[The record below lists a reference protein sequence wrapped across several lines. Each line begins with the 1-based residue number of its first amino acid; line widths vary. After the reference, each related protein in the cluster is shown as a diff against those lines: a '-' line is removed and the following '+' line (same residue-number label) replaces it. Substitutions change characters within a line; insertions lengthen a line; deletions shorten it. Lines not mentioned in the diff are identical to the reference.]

1 MSHAPRPDL
10 LQVNKI
16 LSLYLSRAFLQ
27 ASGISFVTDFPSHHT
42 SVSFHSAMTTPPK
55 KIIVVVGATGNQ
67 GSSVARTFLSL
78 PNWHVRCL
86 TRNPSSAAAQT
97 LSELGAELVQGDL
110 SDLASITRAFASANT
125 IFANTDFWATY
136 LDPSTPAKAAATNKT
151 SSELAFDLE
160 VSHGK
165 NIAKA
170 AAGVQTLERFIYSAL
185 GPVKKHS
192 RGKYPHSYH
201 WDSKATIVEYI
212 EKEQPELARKM
223 SVIYLGAYVTNPL
236 LHPKW
241 DERAG
246 KYMFVLPVSRECRFP
261 VIDARES
268 TGAFV
273 RALVEDEDAGKRL
286 LAYDSYLS
294 VEEVVEMW
302 SRVVGKEVGFV
313 EVSIEV
319 MHEQFGIPIEV
330 LDGPAFISEFG
341 YMGGVEGAI
350 EPGHLKTDVRT
361 TPFEDW
367 LRSRDWKKVLDRGNV
382 EMKSVEGK

>member
-1 MSHAPRPDL
+1 MA
-10 LQVNKI
+10 
-16 LSLYLSRAFLQ
+16 
-27 ASGISFVTDFPSHHT
+27 
-42 SVSFHSAMTTPPK
+42 TPPK

-97 LSELGAELVQGDL
+97 LSGLGAELVQGDL
-110 SDLASITRAFASANT
+110 SDLASITRAFASANA

-136 LDPSTPAKAAATNKT
+136 LDPNTPAKSAAANKT

-160 VSHGK
+160 VSHGT
-165 NIAKA
+165 NIAQA
-170 AAGVQTLERFIYSAL
+170 AAGVQTLERFIYSGL
-185 GPVKKHS
+185 GPMKKHS

-201 WDSKATIVEYI
+201 WDSKATIIEYI
-212 EKEQPELARKM
+212 EKNQPELARKM

-241 DERAG
+241 DERTE
-246 KYMFVLPVSRECRFP
+246 KYMFALPVSRECRFP
-261 VIDARES
+261 IIDPTES
-268 TGAFV
+268 TGPFV
-273 RALVEDEDAGKRL
+273 RALIEDEDAGKRL

-294 VEEVVEMW
+294 VGEVVEMW
-302 SRVVGKEVGFV
+302 SRVIGKEVGFV
-313 EVSIEV
+313 AVSADL
-319 MHEQFGIPIEV
+319 MHRQFGIPVEV

-350 EPGHLKTDVRT
+350 EPRQLKMDVRT

-367 LRSRDWKKVLDRGNV
+367 LKNRDWRKVLDRGNV